1 MAGIGEVG
9 GILREEK
16 SMLIEP
22 PSVHSLQGHHFRHL
36 FDSDCLQAMV
46 GVSMIA
52 FTLMFLTALF
62 LPIVSGAMTTINAEV
77 EANFPVLREQYE

>member
-1 MAGIGEVG
+1 
-9 GILREEK
+9 
-16 SMLIEP
+16 
-22 PSVHSLQGHHFRHL
+22 
-36 FDSDCLQAMV
+36 MV